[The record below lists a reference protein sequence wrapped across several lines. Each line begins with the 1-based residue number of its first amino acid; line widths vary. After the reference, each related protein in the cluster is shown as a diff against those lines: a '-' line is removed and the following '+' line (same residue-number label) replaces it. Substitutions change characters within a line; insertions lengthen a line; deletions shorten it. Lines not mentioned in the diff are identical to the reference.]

1 MASDSL
7 RAEVE
12 SFLYREAELLDGWA
26 LEQWTALF
34 SDDCAYLI
42 PTTDLP
48 PDASPRTSL
57 FYVADDH
64 HRLCERAKRLM
75 KNTAYAESP
84 HSRLRRT
91 IANVRIDD
99 ERDGEIAARCNFV
112 AARTRFGDTITYFGE
127 IRYRLI
133 RSEGGLRIREKRVL
147 LDHDGLRP
155 HGRISAPL

>member
-1 MASDSL
+1 MPSDSL

-26 LEQWTALF
+26 LDEWTELF
-34 SDDCAYLI
+34 SSDCAYLI

-64 HRLCERAKRLM
+64 HRLRERAKRLL
-75 KNTAYAESP
+75 KTTAYAESP

-91 IANVRIDD
+91 IGNVRIVAGSDH
-99 ERDGEIAARCNFV
+99 EIAARCNFV
-112 AARTRFGDTITYFGE
+112 AARTRHGDTITYYGE
-127 IRYRLI
+127 IRYRLV
-133 RSEGGLRIREKRVL
+133 RVDGALRIREKRVL